1 VATAPAGPG
10 VAVYDSAPLTADATM
25 IGATTLSIDY
35 DATTADGLQLNSR
48 LYDVLP
54 NGTAVMVDRG
64 VRRVTHANGTET
76 YELHGNGWRFP
87 AGHLIRI
94 EVSQDEGLYVKHSV
108 IPSSAT
114 IHGVRLRIPVRET
127 QPCQGD
133 GQDSQGQCPGD
144 N

>member
-1 VATAPAGPG
+1 
-10 VAVYDSAPLTADATM
+10 M

-35 DATTADGLQLNSR
+35 DATTAAGLQLNSR

-54 NGTAVMVDRG
+54 NGTALMVDRG

-76 YELHGNGWRFP
+76 YELHGSGWRFP
-87 AGHLIRI
+87 AGHKVRI
-94 EVSQDEGLYVKHSV
+94 EVTQDEGQYVKPSV

-114 IHGVRLRIPVRET
+114 IHGVRLTIPVREP

-133 GQDSQGQCPGD
+133 EQNSQGQCPGG